1 MGTYVYLFFNLMIS
15 RNFIQQYWKKRE
27 TSQAAKCCKPKTL
40 MKFFPEALES
50 FKTGLAT

>member
-15 RNFIQQYWKKRE
+15 RNFIQQNWKKKE
-27 TSQAAKCCKPKTL
+27 TSQAATCCKPKTL
-40 MKFFPEALES
+40 MKFFPEAHES